1 MQPSSHCLA
10 AALCAVQGLQVLLCS
25 GKIQPGFMR
34 FAVLLV
40 ELRLFRDQF
49 LTLSF
54 QLFQAGQLGTI
65 LSFEI
70 GSYCFIDCQLS
81 LNVNGVFD
89 DEGIL
94 SKTKGT
100 LAQRD

>member
-1 MQPSSHCLA
+1 MQPSSRHLA
-10 AALCAVQGLQVLLCS
+10 AALCAVQGLQVLLRS
-25 GKIQPGFMR
+25 AQLQPDFVR
-34 FAVLLV
+34 FAVFLV
-40 ELRLFRDQF
+40 ELGLFRNQI